1 MTTKNRA
8 DEDVISD
15 MINQKLDVDSDRI
28 AALMGPSPGTENVS
42 GKQELDLWNERD
54 DTVDIWAEYRQALLD
69 GANDLDAKSIAT
81 VKAYTNRGIMV
92 LNSSYDDE
100 ERKKYAAR
108 MKRLS
113 EKQAMEQPVEP
124 EAIDVPRPY

>member
-1 MTTKNRA
+1 MITKSKA

-15 MINQKLDVDSDRI
+15 MISTKLEYLSDGI
-28 AALMGPSPGTENVS
+28 ASGMGPAPGTEKVS
-42 GKQELDLWNERD
+42 GKAEIDLWNERD
-54 DTVDIWAEYRQALLD
+54 ETVDVWAEYQRALAE
-69 GANDLDAKSIAT
+69 GAKNDLDAMSIAT

-92 LNSSYDDE
+92 LNSSHDDG

-113 EKQAMEQPVEP
+113 EKQATEQ
-124 EAIDVPRPY
+124 EAPTDAY